1 MACALLSDLQVRMDK
16 DRFVI
21 KLYVKHF
28 TPDELSVKV
37 NDEYVNIHG
46 KHKQQWVGTLITE

>member
-1 MACALLSDLQVRMDK
+1 MDK

-21 KLYVKHF
+21 KLDVKHF

-37 NDEYVNIHG
+37 NDEYVNIYG
-46 KHKQQWVGTLITE
+46 KHKQQQVGTLITE

>member
-1 MACALLSDLQVRMDK
+1 MPSALLSDMQVRMDK

-21 KLYVKHF
+21 NLDVKHF

-37 NDEYVNIHG
+37 SDEYVNIHG
-46 KHKQQWVGTLITE
+46 KHKERQVSAIPG